1 MCFTNKKPWY
11 TKLLGIKPIPKI
23 ALTDLYVIK
32 VLVDDYRQLMSPFQ
46 EFPYSINT
54 LYSQKIIVKDF
65 KHKHS
70 LENFF
75 DIEYGLHSCT
85 VNGLHYM
92 QLVQQFYNSELYLAK
107 IPKGS
112 LYYKDSSEV
121 VSNNFIILNKIDLET
136 QMKPILRTDTS
147 VKKGLSKIFNI
158 NKYKFL

>member
-1 MCFTNKKPWY
+1 MCFTKKKPCY

-32 VLVDDYRQLMSPFQ
+32 VLENYNGQLISPFQ

-54 LYSQKIIVKDF
+54 LYSQKIIVEDS
-65 KHKHS
+65 KHS

-85 VNGLHYM
+85 VKGLHYM
-92 QLVQQFYNSELYLAK
+92 QIVKLRNTELYLAK

-112 LYYKDSSEV
+112 LYYKDFSEV
-121 VSNNFIILNKIDLET
+121 VSNNLIILNKIDLNT
-136 QMKPILRTDTS
+136 QMIPILNTNTS
-147 VKKGLSKIFNI
+147 IKKGLSKIFNI

>member
-1 MCFTNKKPWY
+1 MCFTKKKPWY

-32 VLVDDYRQLMSPFQ
+32 VLENHNGQLMSPFQ

-54 LYSQKIIVKDF
+54 LYSQKIIVEDSKY
-65 KHKHS
+65 S
-70 LENFF
+70 LKNFF
-75 DIEYGLHSCT
+75 NIEHGLHSCT
-85 VNGLHYM
+85 VNGPYYM
-92 QLVQQFYNSELYLAK
+92 QIVNAYYSQPYLAK
-107 IPKGS
+107 IPRGS

-121 VSNNFIILNKIDLET
+121 VSNNLIILNKIDLNT
-136 QMKPILRTDTS
+136 QMIPILNTNTS

>member
-1 MCFTNKKPWY
+1 MCFTKKKPWY
-11 TKLLGIKPIPKI
+11 TKLLGIKPIPRI
-23 ALTDLYVIK
+23 AFTNLYVIK
-32 VLVDDYRQLMSPFQ
+32 VLENYDEQLMSPFQ

-54 LYSQKIIVKDF
+54 LYSQKMIVEDS
-65 KHKHS
+65 KHS

-92 QLVQQFYNSELYLAK
+92 QIVKFRNTELYLAK
-107 IPKGS
+107 IPRGS

-121 VSNNFIILNKIDLET
+121 VSNNLIILKKIGLET
-136 QMKPILRTDTS
+136 QIKPILRADTS

>member
-32 VLVDDYRQLMSPFQ
+32 VLENHNGQSMSPFQ

-54 LYSQKIIVKDF
+54 LYSQKIIVEDSKY
-65 KHKHS
+65 S
-70 LENFF
+70 LKNFF
-75 DIEYGLHSCT
+75 DIVYGLHSCT

-92 QLVQQFYNSELYLAK
+92 QIVKFRNTELYLAK

-121 VSNNFIILNKIDLET
+121 VSNNLIIIHDIDSVIKSKLLLGST
-136 QMKPILRTDTS
+136 TNLRS
-147 VKKGLSKIFNI
+147 FLSKLFNI
-158 NKYKFL
+158 EPYKFL

>member
-32 VLVDDYRQLMSPFQ
+32 VLENHNGQLMSPFQ

-54 LYSQKIIVKDF
+54 LYSQKIIVEGS
-65 KHKHS
+65 KHS
-70 LENFF
+70 LKNFF
-75 DIEYGLHSCT
+75 DIQYGLHSCT

-92 QLVQQFYNSELYLAK
+92 QLVQFYNSELYLAK
-107 IPKGS
+107 IPRGS
-112 LYYKDSSEV
+112 LYYKDFSEV
-121 VSNNFIILNKIDLET
+121 VSNNLIILNKIDLNT
-136 QMKPILRTDTS
+136 QMRPILETKTS